1 MITRRNFMANLAAI
15 PMLRYFS
22 AVSGSATSGR
32 DKSGESVEKH
42 PMPNSISDDKISDF
56 CRSLKPIGRKLE
68 MKDWYVWGT
77 SPIEGPDG
85 KVHVFFSRW
94 PARRR
99 MGGWISSSEIAHAV
113 ADSPEG
119 TFESI
124 ETVLS
129 PRGEGFWDATTCHN
143 PHIQKVDGKYCLF
156 YMGNSNKKTNTK
168 RIGLAVT
175 DSLSGPWKRMD
186 RPLIEPGGKDV
197 WDNHC
202 TSNPSFIKH
211 PNGQYWIYYKS
222 WNSSDYYNSS
232 HPTIRGN
239 RKYGL
244 AIADKLEG
252 PYIKYK
258 DNPIIDYSGLGDNRQ
273 LEDAY
278 VFIEDGKFKMIA
290 RDMGIFNHEVGLYL
304 ESDDGIKWSDP
315 KIAYFPVSHY
325 VEEPPAPDHLKKYG
339 RLERPQIL
347 MKNGKPA
354 YLFTASQ
361 GGKYMNASAFVF
373 KIT

>member
-1 MITRRNFMANLAAI
+1 MLTRRNFIANLAAI
-15 PMLRYFS
+15 PMMKYFS
-22 AVSGSATSGR
+22 AVSGSVAAGG
-32 DKSGESVEKH
+32 DKSGDSVEKL
-42 PMPNSISDDKISDF
+42 PPADSIADDKISDF
-56 CRSLKPIGRKLE
+56 CRRLKPIGRRLE
-68 MKDWYVWGT
+68 MENWYVWGT
-77 SPIEGPDG
+77 SPIRDSEG

-94 PARRR
+94 PAKRR
-99 MGGWISSSEIAHAV
+99 MGGWISSSEVAHAV
-113 ADSPEG
+113 AENPEG
-119 TFESI
+119 EFESI

-129 PRGEGFWDATTCHN
+129 PRGEGYWDATTCHN
-143 PHIQKVDGKYCLF
+143 PHIQKVDGRYCLF

-168 RIGLAVT
+168 RIGLAVA
-175 DSLSGPWKRMD
+175 DSLWGPWKRMD
-186 RPLIEPGGKDV
+186 KPLIEPGGEDV

-202 TSNPSFIKH
+202 TSNPSFVKH
-211 PNGQYWIYYKS
+211 PDGRYWIYYKS

-252 PYIKYK
+252 PYVKYK

-273 LEDAY
+273 LEDAC
-278 VFIEDGKFKMIA
+278 VFIENGKFKMIA
-290 RDMGIFNHEVGLYL
+290 RDMGIFNHKVGLYL

-325 VEEPPAPDHLKKYG
+325 VQEPPAPSHLRKYG
-339 RLERPQIL
+339 RLERPQLLIED
-347 MKNGKPA
+347 GKPT
-354 YLFTASQ
+354 YLFNASQ